1 MNKLL
6 LRLPPPWPLLGAVQI
21 WVDDALEPRL
31 SHGEHEFISARE
43 ALSFTLSTVPWG
55 SAFRVLVGSMKVIDR
70 PAVLVEER
78 WSAIPIWLHLGD
90 VRLYTGH
97 VVLLDQSLVDA
108 KVVQSHEGPNQGRT
122 PIKPLA
128 QLAPEH
134 SPSADQ
140 DAKGTLDRH
149 PIRALVKVEVV
160 EGWVVVGRRDHA
172 WRDGECRIP
181 VEEEGVG

>member
-1 MNKLL
+1 MTKLL

-43 ALSFTLSTVPWG
+43 ALSSSLSTVPWG
-55 SAFRVLVGSMKVIDR
+55 SAFRVLVGSLKIIDR

-97 VVLLDQSLVDA
+97 RSDD
-108 KVVQSHEGPNQGRT
+108 SHGWT
-122 PIKPLA
+122 LAWPLA
-128 QLAPEH
+128 LMIPRHGVQPRWECGLRRVIYPIPSSSTGIRH
-134 SPSADQ
+134 SQSRQA
-140 DAKGTLDRH
+140 
-149 PIRALVKVEVV
+149 
-160 EGWVVVGRRDHA
+160 
-172 WRDGECRIP
+172 
-181 VEEEGVG
+181 

>member
-55 SAFRVLVGSMKVIDR
+55 SAFRVLVGSLKVIDR

-90 VRLYTGH
+90 VRLSAVASRVGSSTG
-97 VVLLDQSLVDA
+97 LPLRQLQANFSLVTA
-108 KVVQSHEGPNQGRT
+108 REGARMARSLLNER
-122 PIKPLA
+122 KLS
-128 QLAPEH
+128 LYRN
-134 SPSADQ
+134 
-140 DAKGTLDRH
+140 LN
-149 PIRALVKVEVV
+149 
-160 EGWVVVGRRDHA
+160 
-172 WRDGECRIP
+172 
-181 VEEEGVG
+181 